1 MTVLVRRRFVQ
12 VEGRRVHYRTMGSG
26 PPALFIHSSLTNSAF
41 VIPEMAVVADRYTCF
56 CFDTPA
62 FGLSDPLPLTEVTMA
77 DLADATVAA
86 MDAVGL
92 PPCPVFGSHTGAAV
106 ALELAFRYPERVTGV
121 MLDGIPVFT
130 TEEAGAAGVAYFA
143 PLVPDPLGGHYSA
156 TWTRFRDQSVWF
168 PWFGR
173 HPDCLNDVDMN
184 PPESIHNWTKMFFN
198 AAEHYKPA
206 YMAAWAYGD
215 GAIVAASG
223 LTVPAIIT
231 ATTTD
236 MLHAHLKRL
245 PPMRPDQEIREVGR
259 SHDVRRALTREAFDR
274 FGSPGEAPDAPSSLG
289 PTAAVA
295 RQFIDVGDRQLLLR
309 HAGNHAMP
317 VIVLLHDFPGSSL
330 ALEPLINELAVRHFV
345 LAFDLPGSGES
356 APLGSTDLN
365 AFADMVWHGCD
376 AAGVKQA
383 ILHGAGF
390 GSSVAI
396 EMATQLPHR
405 VTALSLSGVLL
416 PDAAERADLR
426 ANFAPPAM
434 VENDGSHWYRTWLML
449 RDSLVYWPWYRTKR
463 DGLRRVPANFEAAH
477 LHHWTFEVVKQ
488 LDGYHEAIHAALDH
502 DAAVA
507 LAAFDGTVL
516 LWSDPLNALS
526 ATYDTRLKAVRPDA
540 ALHDIAGLAH
550 LLQPARDAANLRSSR
565 S

>member
-12 VEGRRVHYRTMGSG
+12 VAGRRVHYRTMGSG
-26 PPALFIHSSLTNSAF
+26 PAALFIHSSPTNSAF
-41 VIPEMAVVADRYTCF
+41 VIPEMAVVADGYTCF
-56 CFDTPA
+56 CFDTPG
-62 FGLSDPLPLTEVTMA
+62 FGLSDPLPLTAVTMA

-106 ALELAFRYPERVTGV
+106 ALELAFRYPVRVTGV

-130 TEEAGAAGVAYFA
+130 PEEAEAVGSAYFA
-143 PLVPDPLGGHYSA
+143 PLVLDPLGGHYSA

-184 PPESIHNWTKMFFN
+184 PPEAIHNWTKMFFN

-206 YMAAWAYGD
+206 YMAAWAYGQ
-215 GAIVAASG
+215 GAIEAAAG

-236 MLHAHLKRL
+236 MLHAHLERL
-245 PPMRPDQEIREVGR
+245 PPLRDDQEIREVGR
-259 SHDVRRALTREAFDR
+259 SHDVRRGLTREAFGK
-274 FGSPGEAPDAPSSLG
+274 FGSPGRVAAAPLRLG
-289 PTAAVA
+289 ATSVTVC
-295 RQFIDVGDRQLLLR
+295 QFIDVGDRQLLLR
-309 HAGNHAMP
+309 HAGNPASP
-317 VIVLLHDFPGSSL
+317 AVVLLHDLPGSSL
-330 ALEPLINELAVRHFV
+330 ALESLIDELAAQHFV

-356 APLGSTDLN
+356 IPLGSTDLGS
-365 AFADMVWHGCD
+365 FADMIWQGCD
-376 AAGVKQA
+376 AAGVAQA
-383 ILHGAGF
+383 VLHGVGF

-396 EMATQLPHR
+396 AMATQLPHR

-416 PDAAERADLR
+416 PDATERADLR
-426 ANFAPPAM
+426 ANLAPPA
-434 VENDGSHWYRTWLML
+434 VVNSDGSHWYRTWLML
-449 RDSLVYWPWYRTKR
+449 RDSLVYWPWYKTKR
-463 DGLRRVPANFEAAH
+463 ECLRRAPGNFQAAH

-502 DAAVA
+502 DAAAGLV
-507 LAAFDGTVL
+507 AFDGAVL
-516 LWSDPLNALS
+516 LWRDPLNALS
-526 ATYDTRLKAVRPDA
+526 AAYDARLTAARPDT
-540 ALHDIAGLAH
+540 ALRDIAGLA
-550 LLQPARDAANLRSSR
+550 DAL
-565 S
+565 